1 MMSEKEWFTGDE
13 AAEVLDI
20 PRTQLP
26 QVVADRNI
34 AVMWRRDR
42 SQRRQLMVKA
52 SDLRQAAADLT
63 TNRRLYNR

>member
-1 MMSEKEWFTGDE
+1 MSNKEWFTRDE
-13 AAEVLDI
+13 AAEVLKI

-42 SQRRQLMVKA
+42 SQRRQLLFKA
-52 SDLRQAAADLT
+52 SDLHQAADEIGT
-63 TNRRLYNR
+63 DRRLYNR